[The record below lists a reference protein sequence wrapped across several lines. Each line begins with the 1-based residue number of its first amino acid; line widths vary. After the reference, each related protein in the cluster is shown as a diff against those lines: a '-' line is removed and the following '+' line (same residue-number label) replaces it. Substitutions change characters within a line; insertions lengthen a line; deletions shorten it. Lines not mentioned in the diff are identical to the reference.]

1 MGACSANEEG
11 SRFVQYCVYDARHLH
26 VAGCM
31 HFLKKKSIDRKQC
44 SMTAPSCANCTRRN
58 EECEYPD
65 FIDVPGSSLALARSE
80 SRNRSLESL
89 YQATGGVDGHLH
101 ADLQYRPVNQSHD
114 LQAIIAPSIDQTVG
128 SLLKYIMVQS
138 WFAPQET
145 QLWSAAILKNATKYK
160 YLQHCI
166 YGLALLRRD
175 LTDRQAPFKTAPE
188 AFDHQVAASAL
199 FRLEAPVCVLHF
211 SRTDCANRAVIG
223 HHA

>member
-1 MGACSANEEG
+1 MVACNASEEG
-11 SRFVQYCVYDARHLH
+11 SRFVQYCVYDAKHLH
-26 VAGCM
+26 HAAGCM
-31 HFLKKKSIDRKQC
+31 HALKWNNVDGKQC

-58 EECEYPD
+58 EECEYPE
-65 FIDVPGSSLALARSE
+65 FIDVPGSSLAPQRTE
-80 SRNRSLESL
+80 SRNRSQESL
-89 YQATGGVDGHLH
+89 YQMIGGVDGHLR
-101 ADLQYRPVNQSHD
+101 ADMQYRPVNQSHD
-114 LQAIIAPSIDQTVG
+114 LHAIIAPSIDQTVG

-199 FRLEAPVCVLHF
+199 FRLEAPVRILCPNLRQF
-211 SRTDCANRAVIG
+211 Y
-223 HHA
+223 